1 MDTVMFVWVIV
12 QVVVIGLTV
21 WLLIKLRKPKH
32 STLEQQDENNK
43 NGDK

>member
-1 MDTVMFVWVIV
+1 MNTVMFVWVIV

-32 STLEQQDENNK
+32 STLEQQDENDK
-43 NGDK
+43 KGDK